1 MGSEFVEPKPFSIDE
16 NSLENMLVNI
26 GKGNTGASK
35 PVNVVDKQSKSDEN
49 KDLNN
54 LYNII
59 SGLPDEHKKHCI
71 SLLEKYAIKFNMNI
85 VCKNTQSITEEQC
98 SIGSKEKEILYNNFS
113 IQGPWSGLE
122 VIITGDNGFPIVAKS
137 KGQEWDNC
145 SKHFKI
151 NKI

>member
-1 MGSEFVEPKPFSIDE
+1 MGNEFVEPKPFSIDE

-26 GKGNTGASK
+26 GKGNTGAG
-35 PVNVVDKQSKSDEN
+35 KSLIAPPKELRTSASTGLE
-49 KDLNN
+49 KLH
-54 LYNII
+54 NII
-59 SGLPDEHKKHCI
+59 SGLPDENKKHCI

-85 VCKNTQSITEEQC
+85 VCKNTQSISEENC
-98 SIGSKEKEILYNNFS
+98 SIGSHEKEILYNNFS

-122 VIITGDNGFPIVAKS
+122 VIITGDDGFPIIAKS

-145 SKHFKI
+145 SKNFKI